1 MLFCIVSTWQ
11 LHLMLTT
18 CSLVLRLA
26 SLWLLTFVEP
36 VPSRSLMK
44 GWWEPHALRSHM
56 PLGLCLCTWK
66 TILPNVRSYMRSS
79 AHILFPW
86 VLLKYATNSS
96 EKELLSEFDELQFLS
111 LFNLI
116 ILFVYVAQGFC
127 LWRLVVL
134 LEHTLGLVVLVSVLR

>member
-18 CSLVLRLA
+18 CLLVLRLA

-44 GWWEPHALRSHM
+44 GWWEPHALRSRM

-116 ILFVYVAQGFC
+116 LFVYVAQGFC